1 MTQKMA
7 ASAVDPAWTYGPPME
22 PIPEEEDFEG
32 IGSTTNVSRASQHSQ
47 QQSPAKLPHLH
58 IQQHHHHQQQQQHD
72 KNLIDVDGMKRTLE
86 QKQRTREIYT
96 SEQVDTLVST
106 VPKEAVPESWNQFSE
121 EQVVADP
128 DMTSTYITEKFAGP
142 ASARGTTYSYTYE
155 SQVDDPVVHP
165 IEEYTTSFSEDVE
178 GDIER
183 HSTQTQKVTRV
194 TKITTTRSVRQV
206 PVDPSDIFFD
216 SDGNPVVN
224 GYAVQNSQYP
234 DDGLGIDLS
243 KTYISE
249 HEEYSSPSSSTG
261 RTPSSLPY
269 GRYFT
274 PSAPGMPQVID
285 IDSQEISLAWL
296 RPDHD
301 GSAGPVVGY
310 RVEYRHGPNEPW
322 EAAHDDLLLQT
333 ECRIT
338 NLDTLSEYQFRVV
351 AANSSGFGPP
361 SNSTPPI
368 QLRAKYDLPPKND
381 NFPPPINPT
390 IVSIEGDRCTLE
402 WQPAPNSRSGA
413 PISGYNIE
421 YRTPE
426 SPDWIL
432 SNDYPVSGYRY
443 EVTNLRPNGEY
454 EFRVTARYIDGTLSD
469 PSYPTGFVKIK
480 PTVPMRSHHNFNPNL
495 VPPGQPQV
503 METDSTW
510 VQLHWVTSPSADHM
524 NVSYIVEMREIG
536 DPTWYT
542 ATTTPIV
549 VNELIIE
556 NLHSD
561 STYEFRVSTVGP
573 DGSQSAPSETSDII
587 RLRPIMRAGMKGRTV
602 PERPAAPE
610 YLDFNG
616 GSSVTLC
623 WMPANSILPVEGYE
637 VEFRDFQQDATQ
649 WFKVTDK
656 LVYSCKTTVGYLIN
670 GHQYQFRIIAKNAI
684 GYSEPSDA
692 SPPITIG
699 KAIRGDSSTNGLLK
713 EAKFVEAERYGTI
726 ALLQDEIVRESPPL
740 PDRDDSPPPIYRQP
754 NSGNLHWRDP
764 TLKEVIDY
772 LKNQDPEVQR
782 NASGYLQHLTY
793 NDNVIK
799 EETRSLGGIPLLI
812 RLLDSEQSEIQ
823 RNACGCLKNLAFGRE
838 NDENKKVIMECNGV
852 RALSNVIKNTPESH
866 VKEEASGALWNISSC
881 DELKEPVLNQVADTI
896 VNTIVIPGSG
906 WSQNNTVTTK
916 PTPQQNGKSFGL
928 NVFRNGTGILRN
940 VSAANAQAR
949 HLLRKSPNLIES
961 LLHYLNSAINRNQ
974 VDTRAVENV
983 VCILRN
989 LSYRVE
995 EVVNPKY
1002 NPNDKHVR
1010 IHGKKERSKS
1020 APSDSPKGKK
1030 KGGLFKKSKK
1040 GKENVDSNV
1049 ATVGP
1054 PLLWHP
1060 DTVKTYLKLLQ
1071 ESSNSDTLEASAAA
1085 IQNLAACQFDG
1096 SVQVRQ
1102 TVRQEKGLSILT
1114 ELLKVQ
1120 DEKVLTAVA
1129 TALRNLVLD
1138 QANCELIGKNALP
1151 SLIDKLPR
1159 PDEQQR
1165 NPKVSD
1171 ATISAILGIFFE
1183 IVKSNAHL
1191 TRSFHES
1198 GGTPRLMKLAQ
1209 SCPPYGKKVCKYAT
1223 QVLYMMWQ
1231 HKELHDGFRRSGF
1244 KEADFYSGSSSARS
1258 RDATTLARPISS
1270 QGAER
1275 PVHLQSENLDD
1286 SGESAAA
1293 YGHIGGRNDLQ
1304 QLTPNSDRSGG
1315 SGHYQRS
1322 TNATPSQQHYQV
1334 QNSKAQTQK

>member
-1 MTQKMA
+1 MLDC
-7 ASAVDPAWTYGPPME
+7 V
-22 PIPEEEDFEG
+22 
-32 IGSTTNVSRASQHSQ
+32 
-47 QQSPAKLPHLH
+47 
-58 IQQHHHHQQQQQHD
+58 
-72 KNLIDVDGMKRTLE
+72 
-86 QKQRTREIYT
+86 
-96 SEQVDTLVST
+96 QVL
-106 VPKEAVPESWNQFSE
+106 
-121 EQVVADP
+121 
-128 DMTSTYITEKFAGP
+128 
-142 ASARGTTYSYTYE
+142 
-155 SQVDDPVVHP
+155 PVV
-165 IEEYTTSFSEDVE
+165 
-178 GDIER
+178 
-183 HSTQTQKVTRV
+183 
-194 TKITTTRSVRQV
+194 
-206 PVDPSDIFFD
+206 
-216 SDGNPVVN
+216 
-224 GYAVQNSQYP
+224 
-234 DDGLGIDLS
+234 
-243 KTYISE
+243 
-249 HEEYSSPSSSTG
+249 
-261 RTPSSLPY
+261 
-269 GRYFT
+269 
-274 PSAPGMPQVID
+274 
-285 IDSQEISLAWL
+285 
-296 RPDHD
+296 
-301 GSAGPVVGY
+301 
-310 RVEYRHGPNEPW
+310 
-322 EAAHDDLLLQT
+322 
-333 ECRIT
+333 T

-368 QLRAKYDLPPKND
+368 QLRAKYDLPPKNG

-510 VQLHWVTSPSADHM
+510 VQLHWVTSPSADHT
-524 NVSYIVEMREIG
+524 NVSYIVEMREIEIG

-699 KAIRGDSSTNGLLK
+699 KAIL
-713 EAKFVEAERYGTI
+713 
-726 ALLQDEIVRESPPL
+726 
-740 PDRDDSPPPIYRQP
+740 
-754 NSGNLHWRDP
+754 
-764 TLKEVIDY
+764 
-772 LKNQDPEVQR
+772 QR

-823 RNACGCLKNLAFGRE
+823 RNACGCLKNLAFGKE

-906 WSQNNTVTTK
+906 WSQNDTVTTK
-916 PTPQQNGKSFGL
+916 QTPQQNGKSFGL

-1322 TNATPSQQHYQV
+1322 TNATPSQQHYQIPGEPLYASV
-1334 QNSKAQTQK
+1334 NKRNIDHRRGSIGGDSWV